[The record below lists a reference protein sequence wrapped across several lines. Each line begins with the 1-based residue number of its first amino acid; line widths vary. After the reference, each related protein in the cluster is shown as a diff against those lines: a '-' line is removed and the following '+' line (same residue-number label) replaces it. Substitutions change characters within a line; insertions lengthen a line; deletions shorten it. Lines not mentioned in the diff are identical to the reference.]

1 MTQKRNNE
9 QVAQND
15 YLIAIPF
22 YMATQ
27 QQHLT

>member
-27 QQHLT
+27 QHLT